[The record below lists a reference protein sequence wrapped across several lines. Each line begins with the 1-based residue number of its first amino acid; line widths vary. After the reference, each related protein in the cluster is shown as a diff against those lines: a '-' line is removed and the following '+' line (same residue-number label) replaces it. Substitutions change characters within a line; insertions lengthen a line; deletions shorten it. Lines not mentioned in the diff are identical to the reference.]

1 MKHLA
6 EKIIDYVVELFKS
19 FLTSFKEWRK
29 GNSDGMN
36 KAFDDVMSVVCGHEA
51 IDETV
56 WACRNGNAA
65 LAREHAYDLAKL
77 SIRFIQE
84 SSDPSRRENNNAL
97 WCHTKLFLRYVE
109 YLELASE
116 TAYVQLLEE
125 YRWLRLHLQDVIFDY
140 IKAKANVQV
149 DDCSILSFWIVLYS
163 PTLA

>member
-6 EKIIDYVVELFKS
+6 EKTIDYLVGLLKS
-19 FLTSFKEWRK
+19 FLTAFKEWRK
-29 GNSDGMN
+29 GNSDDMK
-36 KAFDDVMSVVCGHEA
+36 KAFDDVMLVACGHEA

-56 WACRNGNAA
+56 WACSNGNAA

-84 SSDPSRRENNNAL
+84 ASDPLRREHNNAL
-97 WCHTKLFLRYVE
+97 WYHTKLFLRYVE
-109 YLELASE
+109 CLELASE

-140 IKAKANVQV
+140 IKAKANIQE
-149 DDCSILSFWIVLYS
+149 DDSSVLSFWIVLYS
-163 PTLA
+163 PTPA

>member
-29 GNSDGMN
+29 GNSDNMN
-36 KAFDDVMSVVCGHEA
+36 KAFDDVMSVACGHKE

-65 LAREHAYDLAKL
+65 LAREHAYNLTKL

-84 SSDPSRRENNNAL
+84 ASDPSRRENNNAL
-97 WCHTKLFLRYVE
+97 WYHTKLFLRDVE
-109 YLELASE
+109 FLELTSE
-116 TAYVQLLEE
+116 TAYAQLLEE
-125 YRWLRLHLQDVIFDY
+125 YQWLRLHLQDVIFDY
-140 IKAKANVQV
+140 IKAKANFQE
-149 DDCSILSFWIVLYS
+149 DDSSDLSFWIALYS
-163 PTLA
+163 PTPA